1 MVCPNAVKLN
11 DKESRPIHLTR
22 ASDMNLRAPD
32 EHGASRF
39 EPNWPL
45 GILEEDTRANL
56 HDALA
61 RLTLHPTERGVIHI
75 VVNLIEIGVVKDVLC
90 F

>member
-1 MVCPNAVKLN
+1 MNA
-11 DKESRPIHLTR
+11 EP
-22 ASDMNLRAPD
+22 ASEPD
-32 EHGASRF
+32 
-39 EPNWPL
+39 WPL

-61 RLTLHPTERGVIHI
+61 CLTLHPTKRGVIHI